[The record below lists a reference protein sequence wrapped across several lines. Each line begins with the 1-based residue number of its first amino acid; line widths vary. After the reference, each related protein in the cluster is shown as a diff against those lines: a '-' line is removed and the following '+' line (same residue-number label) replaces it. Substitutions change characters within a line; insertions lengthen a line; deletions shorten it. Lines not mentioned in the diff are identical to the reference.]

1 MPSTYSYSAL
11 RTFRTCPRKFK
22 FQYVDKV
29 DIPKKVT
36 ADTYLGNV
44 VHRVL
49 AKLYRLGS
57 DGIVYP
63 LDDMITLYRGYWE
76 KVEREFISLTDD
88 YHTVDDYIRI
98 GQQMLVK
105 HYEQYQPFNQGTL
118 LGTELHLRLALPD
131 PPFKFTAIIDKLWKR
146 DDGVIEICD
155 YKTGQRLVRPQDEDF
170 LYQMGLYQLAVQEN
184 YPQFETIELA
194 QYLLRLDEVVRYRMR
209 PDELDRLTEEIR
221 AAVVETIQAE
231 RLDDF
236 PPKEGYLC
244 TYCDY
249 FDFCPAKRHQLTL
262 DKDKGEKE
270 GSEETP
276 EEKAYALAT
285 KFIEVNRRKKELEAE
300 HASLRSEIIEAAKEL
315 NVTKLTGAAGT
326 VHIALSRKEEFVTK
340 TEDSRAFA
348 ELSHL
353 ARQLDL
359 DEYFVLDGKALMK
372 ELYQKQRLS
381 EQQLKKLQAFV
392 VEKERSVVTARPK
405 RETEPEED

>member
-11 RTFRTCPRKFK
+11 RTFRGCPRKFK

-63 LDDMITLYRGYWE
+63 LDDMIALYRGYWE
-76 KVEREFISLTDD
+76 KVERGYITLTDD
-88 YHTVDDYIRI
+88 YHAVDDYIRR
-98 GQQMLVK
+98 GEEMLVK
-105 HYEQYQPFNQGTL
+105 HYERYQPFDQGTL
-118 LGTELHLRLALPD
+118 LGTELHLRLTLSD
-131 PPFKFTAIIDKLWKR
+131 TPFKFTTIIDKLWKR

-170 LYQMGLYQLAVQEN
+170 FFQMGLYQLAVQEN

-194 QYLLRLDEVVRYRMR
+194 QYLLRLDEEVHHRMH

-221 AAVVETIQAE
+221 SAVIETIQAE

-236 PPKEGYLC
+236 PPKESHLC

-249 FDFCPAKRHQLTL
+249 FYFCPAKRHRLMLEQQ
-262 DKDKGEKE
+262 
-270 GSEETP
+270 EEL
-276 EEKAYALAT
+276 EELSPQQQAYDLAT
-285 KFIEVNRRKKELEAE
+285 RFLETYQRSLETKAELET
-300 HASLRSEIIEAAKEL
+300 LRTEL
-315 NVTKLTGAAGT
+315 
-326 VHIALSRKEEFVTK
+326 IRLSRDQGLTTLRGKSGQVTVKTARQEKFVTK
-340 TEDSRAFA
+340 TMDAELFA
-348 ELSHL
+348 DLSHL
-353 ARQLDL
+353 ARELQLD
-359 DEYFVLDGKALMK
+359 DYFDLNTRALMK
-372 ELYQKQRLS
+372 EVYQKKRLPPN
-381 EQQLKKLQAFV
+381 QLEKLRAYVHEIEESRVTSKFDR
-392 VEKERSVVTARPK
+392 EKDT
-405 RETEPEED
+405 PED